1 METPSLDPSVSD
13 GLRPRDRQREATRK
27 RLFEAAMTVF
37 RRDGV
42 SNARIDDIVELAHVS
57 RGSFYFHF
65 PTKEDVL
72 AELMRESG
80 VRVAAII
87 DTVPAHAPMK
97 DVLEAVSVALAAEWE
112 NDLRIFPEI
121 AMVALRIVAS
131 VPLSENQSLL
141 RSRLTDRFA
150 EAIERGQ
157 LTKAVHASVL
167 VDVFLIN
174 QFTAAIAWSGR
185 PKWPLA
191 TALKGMS
198 TLFLHGA
205 HRDG

>member
-1 METPSLDPSVSD
+1 MESVESSVADP
-13 GLRPRDRQREATRK
+13 LRPRDRQREATRK
-27 RLFEAAMTVF
+27 RLFDAAMTVF

-42 SNARIDDIVELAHVS
+42 GDARIDDIVELAHVS

-72 AELMRESG
+72 GELMRESG
-80 VRVAAII
+80 VRLAAAV
-87 DTVPAHAPMK
+87 DAVPADAPTK
-97 DVLEAVSVALAAEWE
+97 EVLEAVSVALALEWE
-112 NDLRIFPEI
+112 NDLRIFPEM
-121 AMVALRIVAS
+121 AMVALRIAAS
-131 VPLSENQSLL
+131 APLSENQYLL
-141 RSRLTDRFA
+141 RSRLTTRFA
-150 EAIERGQ
+150 QAIERGQ

-167 VDVFLIN
+167 ADVFLIN